1 MIISYFISATWI
13 QETQLSG
20 DFYAQNADALAPGDL
35 APFYPR
41 YGHTL
46 NVLSKKY
53 YTNINTDLMILC
65 GGYSPVPSNDV
76 WISPDGQTWFY
87 TGTYYVL
94 TWYLLRGNF
103 FLCRTLH
110 FS

>member
-87 TGTYYVL
+87 TGTCYVL
-94 TWYLLRGNF
+94 TWYLLHGNF